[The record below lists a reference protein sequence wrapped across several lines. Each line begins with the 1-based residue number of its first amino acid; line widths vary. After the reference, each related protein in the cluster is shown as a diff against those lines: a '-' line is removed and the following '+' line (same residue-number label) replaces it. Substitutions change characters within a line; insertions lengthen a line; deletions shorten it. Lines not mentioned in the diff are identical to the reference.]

1 MAMRPVPVLWV
12 SGAPGV
18 GKSTAG
24 WGLYSRLRALGESV
38 AYVDVDQVG
47 LFCPDP
53 PGDPD
58 RRRLQAP
65 SAMGVLTNS
74 ARRGATQL
82 VVSGVVDPQLG
93 IDSYVRHA
101 ENLSVTLVRLRADWG
116 ELRRRYLGR
125 GFGVE
130 RLDELMVLAAALDRH
145 DVGVRLD
152 VSDLAPEQVID
163 ALLDLT
169 GRAGERMATDPQPAP
184 VALTAADGAKL
195 PVLLITGPTAVGK
208 STVGWDV
215 FATLCAR
222 GVSGAYIDV
231 DQLGF
236 MSPADA
242 SRQLKGDNMGRLAH
256 RYRATGAQCLIV
268 VARDAPGF
276 YDHYFEG
283 ELVTSVH
290 LDAAPADL
298 ASRVARRAAGEGP
311 RLAGDELFEVRE
323 ALLTEITNRAATEAH
338 EFREQAGPEHT
349 VIDTSAE
356 DRAAVTERLLA
367 FLEPTL
373 L

>member
-1 MAMRPVPVLWV
+1 MRPVPVLWV

-24 WGLYSRLRALGESV
+24 WGLYSRLRALGQSV
-38 AYVDVDQVG
+38 AYLDVDQVG

-58 RRRLQAP
+58 RRRLQAAN
-65 SAMGVLTNS
+65 AMEVLTNFT
-74 ARRGATQL
+74 RHGATQL
-82 VVSGVVDPQLG
+82 IVSGVVDPQLG

-130 RLDELMVLAAALDRH
+130 RLDELMVLAAALDRN
-145 DVGVRLD
+145 DVGAPLD
-152 VSDLAPEQVID
+152 VSDLAPEEVID
-163 ALLDLT
+163 ALIDLIGGGG
-169 GRAGERMATDPQPAP
+169 GRTAADREPAP
-184 VALTAADGAKL
+184 VALTAADGGKVPA
-195 PVLLITGPTAVGK
+195 LLITGPTAVGK

-215 FATLCAR
+215 FATLSAR
-222 GVSGAYIDV
+222 GVSAAYIDV

-236 MSPADA
+236 IAPASA
-242 SRQLKGDNMGRLAH
+242 SRQVKGENMGRLW
-256 RYRATGAQCLIV
+256 RGYRATGAQCLIV
-268 VARDAPGF
+268 AARDVPGF
-276 YDHYFEG
+276 YEHYFEG

-298 ASRVARRAAGEGP
+298 ADRVARRAAGGGP
-311 RLAGDELFEVRE
+311 RLAGDDLFGAPE
-323 ALLTEITNRAATEAH
+323 ALLTELTDRAATEAR
-338 EFREQAGPEHT
+338 EFRQRAGPEHT

-356 DRAAVTERLLA
+356 DRATVTGRLLA
-367 FLEPTL
+367 ALEPTL
-373 L
+373 P